1 MTLRASLGRPWRAK
15 PSKGSARKSPWWS
28 SRGRCKRAR
37 VQAAPDVA
45 RLTLGA
51 LQDLGLPT
59 SDRDK
64 MLAKDMITTAA
75 FTGQHHFTGEGHRLE
90 DGDKDVCLQ
99 AFCASRGKPGQ
110 HVALG
115 KKAKKLYLEDNPGYV
130 FPKKTVFAN
139 SQLIEANRWT
149 ESMQSYLERAL
160 AAL

>member
-1 MTLRASLGRPWRAK
+1 MVELEGRV
-15 PSKGSARKSPWWS
+15 
-28 SRGRCKRAR
+28 KRAR
-37 VQAAPDVA
+37 VYAAIDVA

-99 AFCASRGKPGQ
+99 ALFLAREAGAARGSGQESQKALPGRQ
-110 HVALG
+110 SWVRTPQ
-115 KKAKKLYLEDNPGYV
+115 EDCLREWP
-130 FPKKTVFAN
+130 AH
-139 SQLIEANRWT
+139 
-149 ESMQSYLERAL
+149 
-160 AAL
+160 